1 MTTTQSSPFRKW
13 YAHIGETRALLD
25 SSVRFTVFTATA
37 SKSTKANIL
46 TILNM
51 RPLSTYMIENSPLK
65 SNLTFIVSYIS
76 NDLKLNHVFY
86 SLIQELKNF
95 GDKTEWTIVFCQ
107 TRNQCA
113 LIWRMLALEL
123 GQNFFKSRKVSPH
136 HRLVE
141 MFHAGSPKSVK
152 EHVLL
157 EIGKEDSFLCI
168 LICTIAFGMGIDC
181 KGVHRV
187 IHFGPSKTIESY
199 LQECGRA
206 GRDNQPSVC
215 YLLYNGFLA
224 SRCSS
229 EMKKFVQSST
239 CRKDSIAENVPV
251 NHGQIT
257 KVCCCCDVCLSK
269 CECKSPCDKKYAQFG
284 KITTDMSTN
293 IAKKSRVVSAD
304 QRRVL
309 KSKLTAYDEL
319 HKRVTR
325 NTVKPI
331 SYPSL
336 LLEFGNF
343 QIQQVIN
350 KCGNL
355 FTLEDILDNIEIWRI
370 VHANYILVA
379 LSETFNDINIDT
391 AQLQLSDL
399 DQEMEDELLDQW
411 LDFRDDSQLDILADS
426 FEIEEV
432 TKSMDEHDQSG
443 I

>member
-1 MTTTQSSPFRKW
+1 
-13 YAHIGETRALLD
+13 
-25 SSVRFTVFTATA
+25 
-37 SKSTKANIL
+37 
-46 TILNM
+46 M
-51 RPLSTYMIENSPLK
+51 RPLLTYIIEKSPLK
-65 SNLTFIVSYIS
+65 SNLTFTVSYIS

-86 SLIQELKNF
+86 SLIQELNNF
-95 GDKTEWTIVFCQ
+95 GDKTERTIVFCQ

-113 LIWRMLALEL
+113 LIWRILALEL
-123 GQNFFKSRKVSPH
+123 GQKLFKSRKVSPH

-157 EIGKEDSFLCI
+157 EIGKEDSCLCI

-187 IHFGPSKTIESY
+187 IHFGASKTIESY

-224 SRCSS
+224 SHCSS
-229 EMKKFVQSST
+229 EMKKFVQSLT
-239 CRKDSIAENVPV
+239 CRKDSIAENFPG

-257 KVCCCCDVCLSK
+257 KVCSCCDVCLSK

-304 QRRVL
+304 QRGVL

-331 SYPSL
+331 SYPNL
-336 LLEFGNF
+336 LLEFGHF

-350 KCGNL
+350 KCEHL
-355 FTLEDILDNIEIWRI
+355 FTLEDILDNIESGGFFMPITFWLHYRKLLMTLI
-370 VHANYILVA
+370 LTLMSCNYLIQMKRWKMNCWISSRT
-379 LSETFNDINIDT
+379 SEMTHRWIY
-391 AQLQLSDL
+391 
-399 DQEMEDELLDQW
+399 W
-411 LDFRDDSQLDILADS
+411 LTVLKLRKLPNLWM
-426 FEIEEV
+426 
-432 TKSMDEHDQSG
+432 SMISQSG
-443 I
+443 VTNTSLTEIIDCVSVKLNLLTVPVVEDMETDDIYC